1 MTGSREQLEE
11 LSGLSP
17 SSGAS
22 WDTPGEDSA
31 SGFSSAK
38 SHVAGT
44 GRNLQSRAVLCAPA
58 GLGDRAGFLLVM
70 TGVAVSAASMAT

>member
-17 SSGAS
+17 SSGPPGTHQVRIAPLAS
-22 WDTPGEDSA
+22 PLQ
-31 SGFSSAK
+31 